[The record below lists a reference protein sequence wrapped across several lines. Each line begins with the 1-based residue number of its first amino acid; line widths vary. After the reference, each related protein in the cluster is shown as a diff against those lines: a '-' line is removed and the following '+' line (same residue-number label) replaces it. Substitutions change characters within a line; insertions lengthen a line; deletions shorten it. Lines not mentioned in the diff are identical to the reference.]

1 MSQVCCCCREKA
13 WQAALSEAPRSSGP
27 RRFKAPQRTALMALV
42 CTLAPVSHSHSRW
55 GLRLLAEKAVELA
68 LVEPFPTK
76 R

>member
-1 MSQVCCCCREKA
+1 
-13 WQAALSEAPRSSGP
+13 
-27 RRFKAPQRTALMALV
+27 MALV